1 MNAFIFAAGLGTRLK
16 PLTDTMPKALVPVAG
31 KSLLTHVV
39 EKLKAAGCK
48 KIVINIHHFG
58 DMIVDYVKKQ
68 NNFGIDII
76 FSDERQMLLET
87 GGAIKHAVE
96 LLGEEPFLIH
106 NVDILSNVDI
116 QALWNEHLSSGSAA
130 TLLVSKRS
138 SSRALLFNEE
148 GNLTAWTNKTTG
160 EIKTPYENIKIAS
173 LGTLFPLFPSVISTS
188 VISTSTGSVT
198 ALEEFAFSGI
208 HVFSPSL
215 FKYFGEYPEKFS
227 IIDFYLNTCKAEKIK
242 AFTQE
247 GLQLLDVGKLD
258 SLEKANAFIQ

>member
-16 PLTDTMPKALVPVAG
+16 PLTDSMPKALVPVSG
-31 KSLLTHVV
+31 KPLLAHVI

-58 DMIVDYVKKQ
+58 DMIVDYVKSQ
-68 NNFGIDII
+68 GGFGIDIV

-96 LLGEEPFLIH
+96 LLGNEPFLIH

-116 QALWNEHLSSGSAA
+116 KALWGEHLNSGSAA

-138 SSRALLFNEE
+138 SSRALLFNSE

-160 EIKTPYENIKIAS
+160 EVKTPYESVDIAS
-173 LGTLFPLFPSVISTS
+173 L
-188 VISTSTGSVT
+188 
-198 ALEEFAFSGI
+198 EELAFSGI

-215 FKYFGEYPEKFS
+215 FKYFGTYPDKFS
-227 IIDFYLNTCKAEKIK
+227 IIDFYLNTCKEEKIK
-242 AFTQE
+242 AYTQE

-258 SLEKANAFIQ
+258 SLEKAEAFIQ

>member
-31 KSLLTHVV
+31 KPLLAHVV

-58 DMIVDYVKKQ
+58 DMIIDYVKEN
-68 NNFGIDII
+68 NNFGIDIV
-76 FSDERQMLLET
+76 FSDEREMLLET
-87 GGAIKHAVE
+87 GGAIKHAVNI
-96 LLGEEPFLIH
+96 LGDEPFLIH

-116 QALWNEHLSSGSAA
+116 KALWNEHLNSGSAA

-148 GNLTAWTNKTTG
+148 GNLTAWTNKSTG
-160 EIKTPYENIKIAS
+160 EVKTPYESVDIAS
-173 LGTLFPLFPSVISTS
+173 LKEL
-188 VISTSTGSVT
+188 
-198 ALEEFAFSGI
+198 AFSGI

-215 FKYFGEYPEKFS
+215 FKYFGAYPEKFS
-227 IIDFYLNTCKAEKIK
+227 IIDFYLNTCKEEKIK

-258 SLEKANAFIQ
+258 SLERAEEFVKS

>member
-31 KSLLTHVV
+31 KPLLAHVV

-58 DMIVDYVKKQ
+58 DMIVDYVKE
-68 NNFGIDII
+68 NNSFGIDIV
-76 FSDERQMLLET
+76 FSDEREMLLET
-87 GGAIKHAVE
+87 GGAIKHAVD
-96 LLGEEPFLIH
+96 LLGDEPFLIH

-116 QALWNEHLSSGSAA
+116 KALWNEHLNSGSAA

-138 SSRALLFNEE
+138 STRALLFDAE
-148 GNLTAWTNKTTG
+148 GNLTAWTNKSTG
-160 EIKTPYENIKIAS
+160 EVKTPYESVDIAS
-173 LGTLFPLFPSVISTS
+173 LKEL
-188 VISTSTGSVT
+188 
-198 ALEEFAFSGI
+198 AFSGI
-208 HVFSPSL
+208 HVFSPQL

-242 AFTQE
+242 AYTQE

-258 SLEKANAFIQ
+258 SLEKAEAFVQ

>member
-31 KSLLTHVV
+31 KPLLAHVV

-58 DMIVDYVKKQ
+58 DMIVDYVKSQ
-68 NNFGIDII
+68 GNFGIDIV

-96 LLGEEPFLIH
+96 LLGNEPFLIH

-116 QALWNEHLSSGSAA
+116 KALWEEHLNSGSAA

-138 SSRALLFNEE
+138 SSRALLFDAES
-148 GNLTAWTNKTTG
+148 NLTAWTNKTTG
-160 EIKTPYENIKIAS
+160 EVKTPYESVDIAS
-173 LGTLFPLFPSVISTS
+173 L
-188 VISTSTGSVT
+188 
-198 ALEEFAFSGI
+198 EELAFSGI

-215 FKYFGEYPEKFS
+215 FKYFGAYPEKFS

-242 AFTQE
+242 AYTQE

-258 SLEKANAFIQ
+258 SLEKAEAFVQ

>member
-31 KSLLTHVV
+31 KPLLAHVV
-39 EKLKAAGCK
+39 DKLKTAGCK

-58 DMIVDYVKKQ
+58 DMIIDYVKSQ
-68 NNFGIDII
+68 GGFGIDIV

-96 LLGEEPFLIH
+96 LLGNEPFLIH

-116 QALWNEHLSSGSAA
+116 KALWEEHLNSGSAA

-138 SSRALLFNEE
+138 STRALLFDAE
-148 GNLTAWTNKTTG
+148 GNLTAWTNKNTG
-160 EIKTPYENIKIAS
+160 EVKSPYSDID
-173 LGTLFPLFPSVISTS
+173 ISN
-188 VISTSTGSVT
+188 
-198 ALEEFAFSGI
+198 LNEFAFSGI
-208 HVFSPSL
+208 HIFSPSL
-215 FKYFGEYPEKFS
+215 FKYFGAYPEKFS

-242 AFTQE
+242 AYTQE

-258 SLEKANAFIQ
+258 SLEKAEAFVQ

>member
-173 LGTLFPLFPSVISTS
+173 LGT
-188 VISTSTGSVT
+188 STGSVT

-258 SLEKANAFIQ
+258 SLEKAEEFVK

>member
-31 KSLLTHVV
+31 KPLLAHVI

-58 DMIVDYVKKQ
+58 DMIIDYVKSQ
-68 NNFGIDII
+68 GGFGIDIV
-76 FSDERQMLLET
+76 FSDEREMLLET
-87 GGAIKHAVE
+87 GGAIKHAVD
-96 LLGEEPFLIH
+96 LLGDEPFLIH
-106 NVDILSNVDI
+106 NVDIMSNVDLR
-116 QALWNEHLSSGSAA
+116 ALWSEHINSGSAA
-130 TLLVSKRS
+130 TLLVSKRN
-138 SSRALLFNEE
+138 SSRALLFNED
-148 GNLTAWTNKTTG
+148 GNLTAWTNKNTG
-160 EIKTPYENIKIAS
+160 EVKTPYENIKIAS
-173 LGTLFPLFPSVISTS
+173 LGT
-188 VISTSTGSVT
+188 STGSVT
-198 ALEEFAFSGI
+198 GLEEFAFSGI
-208 HVFSPSL
+208 HVFSPQL

-258 SLEKANAFIQ
+258 SLEKAEAFVQ

>member
-16 PLTDTMPKALVPVAG
+16 PLTDTMPKALVPVGG
-31 KSLLTHVV
+31 KPLLAHVV
-39 EKLKAAGCK
+39 EKLKAADCK
-48 KIVINIHHFG
+48 KIVINIHHLG
-58 DMIVDYVKKQ
+58 DMIIDYVKSQ
-68 NNFGIDII
+68 NNFGIDIV

-96 LLGEEPFLIH
+96 LLGDEPFLIH

-116 QALWNEHLSSGSAA
+116 ESLWNEHLNSGSAA

-148 GNLTAWTNKTTG
+148 GNLTAWTNKNTG
-160 EIKTPYENIKIAS
+160 EVKTPYESVDIA
-173 LGTLFPLFPSVISTS
+173 T
-188 VISTSTGSVT
+188 
-198 ALEEFAFSGI
+198 LEEFAFSGI

-215 FKYFGEYPEKFS
+215 FKYFGKYPEKFS
-227 IIDFYLNTCKAEKIK
+227 IIDFYLNTCKEEKIK

-247 GLQLLDVGKLD
+247 GLELLDVGKLD

>member
-31 KSLLTHVV
+31 KPLLAHVV
-39 EKLKAAGCK
+39 EKLKKAGCK

-58 DMIVDYVKKQ
+58 DMIIDYVKSQ
-68 NNFGIDII
+68 NNFGIDIV

-96 LLGEEPFLIH
+96 LLGNEPFLIH

-116 QALWNEHLSSGSAA
+116 QALWNEHLNSGSAA

-138 SSRALLFNEE
+138 SSRALLFSAE

-160 EIKTPYENIKIAS
+160 NK
-173 LGTLFPLFPSVISTS
+173 LF
-188 VISTSTGSVT
+188 
-198 ALEEFAFSGI
+198 
-208 HVFSPSL
+208 
-215 FKYFGEYPEKFS
+215 
-227 IIDFYLNTCKAEKIK
+227 
-242 AFTQE
+242 
-247 GLQLLDVGKLD
+247 GLHQPIL
-258 SLEKANAFIQ
+258 

>member
-16 PLTDTMPKALVPVAG
+16 PLTDSMPKALVPVGG
-31 KSLLTHVV
+31 KPLLAHVV

-58 DMIVDYVKKQ
+58 DMIVDYVKSQ
-68 NNFGIDII
+68 GNFGIDIV
-76 FSDERQMLLET
+76 FSDEREMLLET
-87 GGAIKHAVE
+87 GGAIKHAVQ
-96 LLGEEPFLIH
+96 LLGDEPFLIH

-116 QALWNEHLSSGSAA
+116 KALWEEHLNSGSAA

-138 SSRALLFNEE
+138 SSRALLFDAES
-148 GNLTAWTNKTTG
+148 NLTAWTNKTTG
-160 EIKTPYENIKIAS
+160 EVKTPYESVDIAS
-173 LGTLFPLFPSVISTS
+173 L
-188 VISTSTGSVT
+188 
-198 ALEEFAFSGI
+198 EELAFSGI

-242 AFTQE
+242 AYTQE

-258 SLEKANAFIQ
+258 SLEKAEAFVQ